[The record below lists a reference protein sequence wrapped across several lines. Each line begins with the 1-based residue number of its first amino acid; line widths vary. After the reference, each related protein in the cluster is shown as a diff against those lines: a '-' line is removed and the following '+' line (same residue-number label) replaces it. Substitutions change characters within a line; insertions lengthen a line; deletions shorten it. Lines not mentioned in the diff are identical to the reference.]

1 MNGGKRD
8 LMVALSV
15 ANLSLLEVWR
25 NIVFATPYLL
35 PLWTW
40 RDLVAA
46 LFNLAWLTVLCWVAL
61 RSRNSPRWSRLHLDR
76 LIFVLPAVVF
86 ANFIQHQFPLQV
98 SVVWEDRTQT
108 LLACAGFLLI
118 AFAIARWTRRAF
130 ALFEFAAICL
140 LAFLPLAFVQA
151 AWVVA
156 REQAQPRLAGRLASP
171 APAHRVVWVILD
183 EMDWRYTFPLRP
195 AWLHLPE
202 VDRLR
207 SESFNSDVALESGLQ
222 TGLAMPSLILGKT
235 VYSANPQGTSE
246 LLLGL
251 NPDPGAGLNWPKE
264 PNLFDQARRLG
275 YNVGV
280 VGWFLPYC
288 RMFAESLA
296 SCYWE
301 AIDSRVRDTRPSLWF
316 SIRSQ
321 IRTLSPVADRMRH
334 VTRYRNMMT
343 RAKAAACDPS
353 LQLVL
358 LHLPVPHP
366 PGIYDRETG
375 TLTAFDF
382 RDSWYFDNLALAD
395 RTVGEL
401 RHSMEEAGVWDSTTV
416 LVSTDHALRW
426 ITGFN
431 ENTDP
436 RVPFL
441 LKLAGQHQ
449 GFSYSRPFTTL
460 LTHDLILDVLQG
472 RLSQPED
479 VARWI
484 DRRPPAR
491 IPRTLLSAQV
501 PGSAAH
507 N

>member
-1 MNGGKRD
+1 MNSAKRD
-8 LMVALSV
+8 WLVALSL

-25 NIVFATPYLL
+25 KMVFATPYFL

-40 RDLVAA
+40 RDLAAA
-46 LFNLAWLTVLCWVAL
+46 LINVAWLTLVFWIAL
-61 RSRNSPRWSRLHLDR
+61 RSRNSPRWSKLHLDR
-76 LIFVLPAVVF
+76 LIFVVPAIVF
-86 ANFIQHQFPLQV
+86 TNFIRHQYPVQV
-98 SVVWEDRTQT
+98 GVVWEDRTQT
-108 LLACAGFLLI
+108 LLVCVVFLLLL
-118 AFAIARWTRRAF
+118 FAIVRWPRRAF

-140 LAFLPLAFVQA
+140 VVFLPVAFLQA

-156 REQAQPRLAGRLASP
+156 HEQAHPRLAGPLASP
-171 APAHRVVWVILD
+171 TPGQRVVWIILD

-202 VDRLR
+202 IDRLR
-207 SESFNSDVALESGLQ
+207 SESFSSDVALESGLQ

-235 VYSANPQGTSE
+235 VYSVSPHGPSE
-246 LLLGL
+246 LLVDV
-251 NPDPGAGLNWPKE
+251 NQDPSDDLNWPAE
-264 PNLFDQARRLG
+264 TNLFNQARRLG

-280 VGWFLPYC
+280 VGWYLPYC
-288 RMFAESLA
+288 RMFQDSLA

-301 AIDSRVRDTRPSLWF
+301 AIDSRVSGAEPSLAT

-321 IRTLSPVADRMRH
+321 VRTLSPVADNERH

-343 RAKAAACDPS
+343 RAQAAACDPG

-358 LHLPVPHP
+358 LHLPIPHY
-366 PGIYDRETG
+366 PGIYDPKTG
-375 TLTAFDF
+375 RLTAYDF

-395 RTVGEL
+395 RTVGDL
-401 RHSMEEAGVWDSTTV
+401 RRAMEKAGLWESTTV
-416 LVSTDHALRW
+416 LVSTDHSLRW
-426 ITGFN
+426 IYGFS
-431 ENTDP
+431 ETTDP

-449 GFSYSRPFTTL
+449 GYSYSRPFTTL

-472 RLSQPED
+472 RLTQPGD

-491 IPRTLLSAQV
+491 VPRALLSAQV
-501 PGSAAH
+501 PGSGTH